1 MPNILPKPWYKKVVD
16 NLAIKYKKDR
26 RVIEY
31 ISHYPFS
38 FLKEVV
44 LDEDNQRPVRLRH
57 LGVFFLKH
65 PNLKSIVY
73 DRRMEGLRKNMY
85 LLVEAGLFESEE
97 AGLAAIDAMNK
108 VEINQFYKL
117 HSLKM

>member
-1 MPNILPKPWYKKVVD
+1 MPKILPKPWYKKVVD

-38 FLKEVV
+38 FLKQVV

-57 LGVFFLKH
+57 LGVFFLRH
-65 PNLKSIVY
+65 PDLKNILY
-73 DRRMEGLRKNMY
+73 KQRMEGLEKGMN

-97 AGLAAIDAMNK
+97 VGLAAINDMTK
-108 VEINQFYKL
+108 VEINRFFKANRAL
-117 HSLKM
+117 M